1 MTDFISQFST
11 QLIVLGAVIAGGIA
25 LYGVFDKKARER
37 RKDENKTEDRVID
50 LLQKEVG
57 ILSKRVEQQDKDIK
71 ELTKKVTA
79 LETEN
84 DTLVR
89 VLQGR
94 DDMTQKFY
102 KDAYIAMENIKKTYD
117 VAIGNNTH
125 MTELIELMKKI
136 VNNK

>member
-11 QLIVLGAVIAGGIA
+11 QLLVLGAVIAGGIA
-25 LYGVFDKKARER
+25 LYGVFDKKSRER

-50 LLQKEVG
+50 LLQKEVE
-57 ILSKRVEQQDKDIK
+57 ILSVKVEQQDRDIK
-71 ELTKKVTA
+71 ELTKKVSA

-84 DTLVR
+84 ETLVK

-117 VAIGNNTH
+117 VAIGNNNN
-125 MTELIELMKKI
+125 MTELIQLMKQ
-136 VNNK
+136 VLNTR